1 MTGLHKGQNA
11 SKNCVTRIVSRY
23 PKFGGTPICPICS
36 LVKSFNEDYYFKI
49 ASIFKNVIPC
59 SWQKILFLTRVIL
72 KSFQKKKKDS
82 SLCLWSYFFDLVM
95 LCYILSCFSWHIL
108 LQGQEFWVLQLIPH
122 VLGTKIEIYYSPVT
136 IHCYHSLSLFTS
148 YCLYIYIIPISCCR
162 ISYHYVFYRFTKL
175 HVTMHFEL
183 YIYLDCWIFPIYTN
197 IVLTA
202 LK

>member
-1 MTGLHKGQNA
+1 MG
-11 SKNCVTRIVSRY
+11 
-23 PKFGGTPICPICS
+23 FGTLYIYIKVLLLQEC
-36 LVKSFNEDYYFKI
+36 FNI
-49 ASIFKNVIPC
+49 QNVIPC
-59 SWQKILFLTRVIL
+59 SRQKYCFWQGSFWRLSKRKREILYYAMLHFLVI
-72 KSFQKKKKDS
+72 
-82 SLCLWSYFFDLVM
+82 

-136 IHCYHSLSLFTS
+136 IHYYYLLSLFTC
-148 YCLYIYIIPISCCR
+148 YCLYIYIYIIPISCCH